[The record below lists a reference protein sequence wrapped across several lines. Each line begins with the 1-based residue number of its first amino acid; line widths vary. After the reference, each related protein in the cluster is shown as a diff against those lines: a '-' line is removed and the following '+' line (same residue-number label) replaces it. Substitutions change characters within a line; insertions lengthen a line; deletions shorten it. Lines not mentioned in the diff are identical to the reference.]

1 MKKYFC
7 FLSIFCFVLAC
18 REEVVKPIE
27 PPINIT
33 KFSATISPNFTNL
46 DLGGSTTA
54 TINLKNDS
62 AANIS
67 GNVIF
72 SITNFDII
80 DSILLDNQN
89 ITFTNGKINFSKTI
103 NAKSSLAINLKFI
116 VKKNLSQSQSMNGK
130 TIALNID
137 TLIYNNIVIKTSNI
151 SANIF
156 SLTLSATAFVDSM
169 NSFASSSTAIDSFVV
184 GKSVAEGFRLFV
196 NSPGTAKVEIVGT
209 KNDASLPISHYWIT
223 NSTDED
229 FGVRVSNFNS
239 NNNVIKT
246 KTQITQRSF
255 EINLAQGVN
264 NVVFKTSALRNL
276 IPNGARGL
284 KITLANGVSF
294 TSTYFA
300 MSDSV
305 DLADKIVVVNTW
317 IGGQGAE
324 ANSERVNAGWGSYQ
338 IYPIDE
344 NSNYVNAF
352 PKIISL
358 GMSTEYY
365 AVNYPYLDF
374 TNAKGSKGQSF
385 VLENYDIVASN
396 VITNIV
402 LLNTNYNVS
411 KNRIIKSGSQF
422 QFNDFEGKYGLLTLK
437 LNVFNTSTTTNF
449 SKAVGLDPYKGG
461 WKFFGNPEM
470 EIRATNDGVGRDF
483 VVNVRSSSTQ
493 IY

>member
-27 PPINIT
+27 PPIEPPIYST

-54 TINLKNDS
+54 IINLKNDS
-62 AANIS
+62 AASIS

-80 DSILLDNQN
+80 DSIFIDTQN
-89 ITFTNGKINFSKTI
+89 INFTNGKINFSKTI
-103 NAKSSLAINLKFI
+103 NANSSLATNLKFI

-196 NSPGTAKVEIVGT
+196 NSPGTAKVEIVGA

-246 KTQITQRSF
+246 KTQISQRSF
-255 EINLAQGVN
+255 EINLSQGVN
-264 NVVFKTSALRNL
+264 NVVFKTSALKNL
-276 IPNGARGL
+276 IPNGAKVGL
-284 KITLANGVSF
+284 KISLANGVSF

-305 DLADKIVVVNTW
+305 DVADKIVVTNNW
-317 IGGQGAE
+317 GAGVGVLN
-324 ANSERVNAGWGSYQ
+324 ALTSVSDRKWNDFSIWPQDASE
-338 IYPIDE
+338 
-344 NSNYVNAF
+344 NYINVF
-352 PKIISL
+352 LKIISA
-358 GMSTEYY
+358 GISYQFYDT
-365 AVNYPYLDF
+365 AYPLLDF
-374 TNAKGSKGQSF
+374 TNRGNPSF
-385 VLENYDIVASN
+385 VMKD
-396 VITNIV
+396 
-402 LLNTNYNVS
+402 YN
-411 KNRIIKSGSQF
+411 
-422 QFNDFEGKYGLLTLK
+422 L
-437 LNVFNTSTTTNF
+437 
-449 SKAVGLDPYKGG
+449 
-461 WKFFGNPEM
+461 
-470 EIRATNDGVGRDF
+470 
-483 VVNVRSSSTQ
+483 
-493 IY
+493 